1 MPACGTV
8 RASAA
13 RGPAAAETTA
23 RGPVARGPASDG
35 PVVQRGRG
43 RISAPSVVAALPP
56 AVRGDALL
64 DEVEARIAAC
74 LGGLI
79 RFWGFGPH
87 AGRVWTVL
95 YLSPRPLSAP
105 ELATRL
111 RMSAGL
117 LSQTLTLL
125 ERWGVVTRFRAPGRR
140 LLLHAG
146 TEDVWSIVT
155 RVLSSREL
163 GMVRDLVALAGTAAE
178 TARRARTTGADARRA
193 EHVER
198 RVLALR
204 RLARVGETLLTVLLG
219 VGKLD
224 RGRLRGAMRL
234 VSQVPGSVGP

>member
-1 MPACGTV
+1 MPRRPRSRPAPPAPAARRRPASRPGRGATAGAPVMPAPP
-8 RASAA
+8 
-13 RGPAAAETTA
+13 PAA
-23 RGPVARGPASDG
+23 
-35 PVVQRGRG
+35 
-43 RISAPSVVAALPP
+43 
-56 AVRGDALL
+56 RGDALL
-64 DEVEARIAAC
+64 DEVEARLAAS

-95 YLSPRPLSAP
+95 YLSARPLSAP
-105 ELATRL
+105 ELAARL

-125 ERWGVVTRFRAPGRR
+125 ERWGVVTRFRAPGRK

-146 TEDVWSIVT
+146 AEDVWSTVT

-163 GMVRDLVALAGTAAE
+163 SLVRDLVALTGTAAE
-178 TARRARTTGADARRA
+178 TARRARATGADARRA

-204 RLARVGETLLTVLLG
+204 RLARVGEALLTVLLSAG
-219 VGKLD
+219 TLD
-224 RGRLRGAMRL
+224 LGRLRGAMQLVGQVSGRL
-234 VSQVPGSVGP
+234 GS